1 MDLLLLTLCYCVMVD
16 SLPVRIGILTASDR
30 ATSGEYEDLS
40 GPEIEAFLDEILS
53 TPTVFHRKLVQ
64 DNIDDISDALVEL
77 SDDLGCALVLTTG
90 GTGPAPRDVTPEATK
105 SVCDRVLPGFGE
117 RMRSISLKYV
127 PTAILSRQIAG
138 TRRSCLI
145 VNLPGSPRSIRE
157 TLEELFPSIPYCVDL
172 IGGPYISTKSE
183 RMDAFRPPHAR
194 RE

>member
-1 MDLLLLTLCYCVMVD
+1 MVD
-16 SLPVRIGILTASDR
+16 TTRIRIGILTASDR

-40 GPEIEAFLDEILS
+40 GPEIEDFLDEILS
-53 TPTVFHRKLVQ
+53 TPTEFHRKLVQ

-105 SVCDRVLPGFGE
+105 AVCDRILPGFGE

-138 TRRSCLI
+138 TRGSCLI

-172 IGGPYISTKSE
+172 IGGPYISTKRD